1 MTKSNIIK
9 GTYTSVWDSGAA
21 VLSTKGTLNISTGA
35 VDSLETVNVEG
46 LENLDREYFTDMN
59 GKEYEICTDCHS
71 YITITEMVDDPTG
84 KGIHEETRC
93 KGECS

>member
-1 MTKSNIIK
+1 M
-9 GTYTSVWDSGAA
+9 
-21 VLSTKGTLNISTGA
+21 LSTKGTLNISTGA

-46 LENLDREYFTDMN
+46 LENLDREYFTDMT